1 MTLFNPI
8 WDVTINGVHYTEFVL
23 ANLSIQG
30 GRNNIYEQAQA
41 GYCNLTL
48 YNVTQSAISI
58 NINDSVGISLQDS
71 NGDFVPIFG
80 GSVVDLAIEVVQA
93 GNIGITQS
101 INVIA
106 LGALSRLQ
114 KALYSASLNRAFD
127 GTQINTVL
135 SDLLLNNWSE
145 VPSALTWGNYTPA
158 TETWAN
164 AQNVGLG
171 EIDQPGNYD
180 LAARSAETIDVYSL
194 VSALATSGLGYIYED
209 AQGRISYADSTHR
222 SQYLAINGYTEVS
235 AAQALASGI
244 KVQTR
249 AGDVRNDVTIQYGS
263 NSSSQVSDQDSTSIS
278 IYGRLAQIISTT
290 LHDQVD
296 AESQAAFYLSLR
308 AYPQF
313 MMQSIRFELTNPEID
328 DADRDALINV
338 FMGLPLLI
346 SDLPLNMSAGQFPG
360 FVEGWQWSA
369 GYNTIALTILLS
381 PLAYSLQA
389 LKWNEVSVSE
399 HWNTLSPTL
408 TWENALVVA

>member
-23 ANLSIQG
+23 ANLSIQS
-30 GRNNIYEQAQA
+30 GRTNIYEQAQA
-41 GYCNLTL
+41 GYCSLTL
-48 YNVTQSAISI
+48 YNVSQSQVTI
-58 NINDSVGISLQDS
+58 NINDSVGISLKDS
-71 NGDFVPIFG
+71 NDDFVPIFG
-80 GSVVDLAIEVVQA
+80 GSVVDLAIEVNTA
-93 GNIGITQS
+93 GSIGISQS
-101 INVIA
+101 INIIA

-114 KALYSASLNRAFD
+114 KALYSTSLNRAHD
-127 GTQINTVL
+127 GTQINHVL
-135 SDLLLNNWSE
+135 TDLLVNNWSE
-145 VPSALTWGNYTPA
+145 VPAALTWGNYTPA

-164 AQNVGLG
+164 AQNTGLG

-180 LAARSAETIDVYSL
+180 LAARSADTIDVYSL
-194 VSALATSGLGYIYED
+194 VSALATSGLGYIYEN
-209 AQGRISYADSTHR
+209 ASGQISYADSTHR
-222 SQYLAINGYTEVS
+222 SQYLATNGYTDVS

-263 NSSSQVSDQDSTSIS
+263 NSSSEVSDENLTSIATF
-278 IYGRLAQIISTT
+278 GRLAQIISTT

-308 AYPQF
+308 SFPQY

-338 FMGLPLLI
+338 FMGLPLRI
-346 SDLPLNMSAGQFPG
+346 SDLPQNMTAGQYAG

-389 LKWNEVSVSE
+389 LKWEEVSVSE
-399 HWNTLSPTL
+399 QWNTISNTL

>member
-1 MTLFNPI
+1 MTLWNPI
-8 WDVTINGVHYTEFVL
+8 WEVEINGVQYQSFVL
-23 ANLSIQG
+23 ANLSIQS

-41 GYCNLTL
+41 GYCSLTL
-48 YNVTQSAISI
+48 YNVTQSQVEI
-58 NINDSVGISLQDS
+58 NINDSVSISLKDS
-71 NGDFVPIFG
+71 TNTFVPIFG
-80 GSVVDLAIEVVQA
+80 GSVVDLAITVENA
-93 GNIGITQS
+93 GSVGMTQS
-101 INVIA
+101 INIVA

-114 KALYSASLNRAFD
+114 KATYSAAIAKAHD
-127 GTQINTVL
+127 GTQINEVL
-135 SDLLLNNWSE
+135 TDLLINNWSE
-145 VPSALTWGNYTPA
+145 VPAALTWATYTPA

-180 LAARSAETIDVYSL
+180 LANRAAGVIDVYSL
-194 VSALATSGLGYIYED
+194 VSALATSGLGYIYEN
-209 AQGRISYADSTHR
+209 AQGQISYADSTHR
-222 SQYLAINGYTEVS
+222 SQYLAVNGYTDVS

-263 NSSSQVSDQDSTSIS
+263 TSSSSTSAENLTSVS
-278 IYGRLAQIISTT
+278 IYGRLAQIIQTT
-290 LHDQVD
+290 LFNLAD
-296 AESQAAFYLSLR
+296 ATAQAAFYLKLR

-328 DADRDALINV
+328 DADRDALINI
-338 FMGLPLLI
+338 FMGLPLRI
-346 SDLPLNMSAGQFPG
+346 SDLPANMTAGQYSG

-369 GYNTIALTILLS
+369 GYNTISVTALLS

-389 LKWNEVSVSE
+389 LKWEEVSVSE

>member
-23 ANLSIQG
+23 ANLSIQS

-48 YNVTQSAISI
+48 YNVSQSQVNI

-114 KALYSASLNRAFD
+114 KALYSTSLNRAHD
-127 GTQINTVL
+127 GTQINEVL
-135 SDLLLNNWSE
+135 TDLLVNNWSE
-145 VPSALTWGNYTPA
+145 VPAALTWGNYTPA

-164 AQNVGLG
+164 AQNTGLG

-180 LAARSAETIDVYSL
+180 LAARSADTIDVYSL
-194 VSALATSGLGYIYED
+194 VSALATSGLGYIYEN
-209 AQGRISYADSTHR
+209 AQGQISYADSTHR
-222 SQYLAINGYTEVS
+222 SQYLATNGYTDVS
-235 AAQALASGI
+235 AAQALAAGI

-249 AGDVRNDVTIQYGS
+249 AGDVRNDVTIQYGQ
-263 NSSSQVSDQDSTSIS
+263 NSSSQVSDEDLTSIS
-278 IYGRLAQIISTT
+278 IFGRLAQIISTT

-296 AESQAAFYLSLR
+296 AESQAEFYLKLR
-308 AYPQF
+308 AYPQY

-338 FMGLPLLI
+338 FMGLPLRI
-346 SDLPLNMSAGQFPG
+346 SDLPQNMSSGQYPG

-389 LKWNEVSVSE
+389 LRWEEVSVSE
-399 HWNTLSPTL
+399 QWNTISNTL

>member
-23 ANLSIQG
+23 ANLSIQS

-48 YNVTQSAISI
+48 YNVSQSQVNI

-114 KALYSASLNRAFD
+114 KALYSTSLNRAHD
-127 GTQINTVL
+127 GTQINEVL
-135 SDLLLNNWSE
+135 TDLLVNNWSE
-145 VPSALTWGNYTPA
+145 VPAALTWGNYTPA

-164 AQNVGLG
+164 AQNTGLG

-180 LAARSAETIDVYSL
+180 LAARSADTIDVYSL
-194 VSALATSGLGYIYED
+194 VSALATSGLGYIYEN
-209 AQGRISYADSTHR
+209 AQGQISYADSTHR
-222 SQYLAINGYTEVS
+222 SQYLATNGYTDVS
-235 AAQALASGI
+235 AAQALAAGI

-249 AGDVRNDVTIQYGS
+249 AGDVRNDVTIQYGQ
-263 NSSSQVSDQDSTSIS
+263 NSSSQVSDEDLTSVAIF
-278 IYGRLAQIISTT
+278 GRLAQIISTT

-296 AESQAAFYLSLR
+296 AESQAAFYLKLR
-308 AYPQF
+308 AYPQY

-338 FMGLPLLI
+338 FMGLPLRI
-346 SDLPLNMSAGQFPG
+346 SDLPDNMSAGQYPG

-369 GYNTIALTILLS
+369 GYNTIALTVLLS

-389 LKWNEVSVSE
+389 LRWEEVSVSE
-399 HWNTLSPTL
+399 QWNTISNTL

>member
-23 ANLSIQG
+23 ANLSIQS

-48 YNVTQSAISI
+48 YNVSQSQVNI
-58 NINDSVGISLQDS
+58 NINDSVGISLQNS

-127 GTQINTVL
+127 GTQINEVL
-135 SDLLLNNWSE
+135 TDLLINNWSE
-145 VPSALTWGNYTPA
+145 VPAALTWATYTPA

-164 AQNVGLG
+164 AQNTGLG
-171 EIDQPGNYD
+171 EIDTPGNYD
-180 LAARSAETIDVYSL
+180 LAARSADTIDVYSL
-194 VSALATSGLGYIYED
+194 VSALATSGLGYIYEN
-209 AQGRISYADSTHR
+209 AQGQISYADSTHR
-222 SQYLAINGYTEVS
+222 SQYLAFNGYTEVS

-249 AGDVRNDVTIQYGS
+249 AGDVRNDVTIQYGQ
-263 NSSSQVSDQDSTSIS
+263 NSSSQVSNEDLTSVN
-278 IYGRLAQIISTT
+278 IYGRLAQIIQTT

-296 AESQAAFYLSLR
+296 AESQAAFYLKLR

-338 FMGLPLLI
+338 FMGLPLRI
-346 SDLPLNMSAGQFPG
+346 SDLPGNMSAGQYPG

-389 LKWNEVSVSE
+389 LKWEEVSVSE
-399 HWNTLSPTL
+399 QWNTISNTL

>member
-23 ANLSIQG
+23 ANLSIQS

-48 YNVTQSAISI
+48 YNVSQSQVNI

-71 NGDFVPIFG
+71 NGNFVPIFG

-114 KALYSASLNRAFD
+114 KALYSTSLNRAHD
-127 GTQINTVL
+127 GTQINHVL
-135 SDLLLNNWSE
+135 TDLLVNNWSE
-145 VPSALTWGNYTPA
+145 VPAALTWGNYTPA

-164 AQNVGLG
+164 AQNTGLG

-180 LAARSAETIDVYSL
+180 LAARSADTIDVYSL
-194 VSALATSGLGYIYED
+194 VSALATSGLGYIYEN
-209 AQGRISYADSTHR
+209 AQGQISYADSTHR
-222 SQYLAINGYTEVS
+222 SQYLAANGYTDVS
-235 AAQALASGI
+235 AAQALAAGI

-263 NSSSQVSDQDSTSIS
+263 NSSSQVSDEDLTSIS

-296 AESQAAFYLSLR
+296 AEAQAAFYLKLR
-308 AYPQF
+308 AYPQY

-338 FMGLPLLI
+338 FMGLPLRI
-346 SDLPLNMSAGQFPG
+346 SDLPANMSAGQYPG

-389 LKWNEVSVSE
+389 LRWEEVSVSE
-399 HWNTLSPTL
+399 QWNTISNTL

>member
-1 MTLFNPI
+1 VTGVQTVGLPI
-8 WDVTINGVHYTEFVL
+8 Y
-23 ANLSIQG
+23 
-30 GRNNIYEQAQA
+30 
-41 GYCNLTL
+41 
-48 YNVTQSAISI
+48 
-58 NINDSVGISLQDS
+58 
-71 NGDFVPIFG
+71 
-80 GSVVDLAIEVVQA
+80 
-93 GNIGITQS
+93 
-101 INVIA
+101 
-106 LGALSRLQ
+106 
-114 KALYSASLNRAFD
+114 
-127 GTQINTVL
+127 
-135 SDLLLNNWSE
+135 
-145 VPSALTWGNYTPA
+145 YTPA

-180 LAARSAETIDVYSL
+180 LAARSADTIDVYSL
-194 VSALATSGLGYIYED
+194 VSALATSGLGYIYEN
-209 AQGRISYADSTHR
+209 AQGQISYADSTHR
-222 SQYLAINGYTEVS
+222 SQYLATNGYTDVS

-263 NSSSQVSDQDSTSIS
+263 NSSSQVSDEDLVSVATF
-278 IYGRLAQIISTT
+278 GRLAQIISTT

-296 AESQAAFYLSLR
+296 AESQAAFYLKLR
-308 AYPQF
+308 AFPQY

-338 FMGLPLLI
+338 FMGLPLRI
-346 SDLPLNMSAGQFPG
+346 SDLPANMTAGQYAG

-389 LKWNEVSVSE
+389 LKWEEVSVSE
-399 HWNTLSPTL
+399 RWNTITNTL

>member
-23 ANLSIQG
+23 ANLSIQS

-48 YNVTQSAISI
+48 YNVSQSQVNI

-114 KALYSASLNRAFD
+114 KALYSPSLNRAHD
-127 GTQINTVL
+127 GTQIATVL
-135 SDLLLNNWSE
+135 TDLLVNNWSE

-164 AQNVGLG
+164 AQNTGLG

-180 LAARSAETIDVYSL
+180 LAARSADTIDVYSL
-194 VSALATSGLGYIYED
+194 VSALATSGLGYIYEN
-209 AQGRISYADSTHR
+209 AQGQISYADSTHR
-222 SQYLAINGYTEVS
+222 SQYLATNGYTDVS
-235 AAQALASGI
+235 AAQALAAGI

-263 NSSSQVSDQDSTSIS
+263 NSSSQVSDEDLTSIS
-278 IYGRLAQIISTT
+278 TYGRLAQIISTT

-296 AESQAAFYLSLR
+296 AESQAVFYLKLR
-308 AYPQF
+308 AYPQY

-338 FMGLPLLI
+338 FMGLPLRI
-346 SDLPLNMSAGQFPG
+346 SDLPNNMSSGQYPG

-389 LKWNEVSVSE
+389 LRWDEVSVSE
-399 HWNTLSPTL
+399 QWNTISNTL

>member
-23 ANLSIQG
+23 ANLSIQS
-30 GRNNIYEQAQA
+30 GRTNIYEQAQA
-41 GYCNLTL
+41 GYCSLTL
-48 YNVTQSAISI
+48 YNVTQSQVNI

-93 GNIGITQS
+93 GSVGITQS

-127 GTQINTVL
+127 GTQINEVL
-135 SDLLLNNWSE
+135 TDLLVNNWSE
-145 VPSALTWGNYTPA
+145 VPAALTWGTYTPV

-164 AQNVGLG
+164 AQNTGLG
-171 EIDQPGNYD
+171 QIDTPGNYD
-180 LAARSAETIDVYSL
+180 LAARGADTIDVYSL

-222 SQYLAINGYTEVS
+222 SQYLATNGYTDVS
-235 AAQALASGI
+235 AAQALAAGI

-249 AGDVRNDVTIQYGS
+249 AGDVRNDVTIQYGA
-263 NSSSQVSDQDSTSIS
+263 NSSSEVSDEDLTSVA

-290 LHDQVD
+290 LHDQSD
-296 AESQAAFYLSLR
+296 AESQAAFYLKLR
-308 AYPQF
+308 AYPQY

-338 FMGLPLLI
+338 FMGLPLRI
-346 SDLPLNMSAGQFPG
+346 SDLPDNMSAGQYPG
-360 FVEGWQWSA
+360 FIEGWQWSA

-389 LKWNEVSVSE
+389 LKWEEVSVSE
-399 HWNTLSPTL
+399 QWNTISNIL

>member
-8 WDVTINGVHYTEFVL
+8 WQVTINGIQYQSFVL
-23 ANLSIQG
+23 ANLSIQS

-41 GYCNLTL
+41 GYCNLVL
-48 YNVTQSAISI
+48 YNVSQSQVAI
-58 NINDSVGISLQDS
+58 NINDSVSIALKDS
-71 NGDFVPIFG
+71 TNTFVPIFG
-80 GSVVDLAIEVVQA
+80 GSVVDLAITVENA
-93 GNIGITQS
+93 GSVGMTQS
-101 INVIA
+101 ITIVA

-114 KALYSASLNRAFD
+114 KATYAAAIAKAHD
-127 GTQINTVL
+127 GTQINEVL
-135 SDLLLNNWSE
+135 TDLLINNWSE
-145 VPSALTWGNYTPA
+145 VPAALTWATYSPA

-180 LAARSAETIDVYSL
+180 LANRSAGVIDVYSL
-194 VSALATSGLGYIYED
+194 VSALATSGLGYIYEN
-209 AQGRISYADSTHR
+209 AQGQISYADSTHR
-222 SQYLAINGYTEVS
+222 STYLATNGYTDVS

-263 NSSSQVSDQDSTSIS
+263 TSSNSVTAQDLTSVAVF
-278 IYGRLAQIISTT
+278 GRLAQIIATT
-290 LHDQVD
+290 LFNAGD
-296 AESQAAFYLSLR
+296 ATAQADFYLKLR
-308 AYPQF
+308 AYPEY

-328 DADRDALINV
+328 DADRDALINI
-338 FMGLPLLI
+338 FMGLPMRI
-346 SDLPLNMSAGQFPG
+346 SDLPANMSAGQYAG

-369 GYNTIALTILLS
+369 GYNTISVTALLS

-389 LKWNEVSVSE
+389 MQWQDVSVSE
-399 HWNTLSPTL
+399 HWNTLSPSL

>member
-8 WDVTINGVHYTEFVL
+8 WQVTINGIQYQSFVL
-23 ANLSIQG
+23 ANLSIQS

-41 GYCNLTL
+41 SYCNLVL
-48 YNVTQSAISI
+48 YNVSQSQVAI
-58 NINDSVGISLQDS
+58 NINDSVSIALKDS
-71 NGDFVPIFG
+71 TNTFVPIFG
-80 GSVVDLAIEVVQA
+80 GSVVDLAITVENA
-93 GNIGITQS
+93 GSVGMTQS
-101 INVIA
+101 ITIVA

-114 KALYSASLNRAFD
+114 KATYAAAIAKAHD
-127 GTQINTVL
+127 GTQINEVL
-135 SDLLLNNWSE
+135 TDLLINNWSE
-145 VPSALTWGNYTPA
+145 VPAALTWATYSPA

-180 LAARSAETIDVYSL
+180 LANRSAGVIDVYSL
-194 VSALATSGLGYIYED
+194 VSALATSGLGYIYEN
-209 AQGRISYADSTHR
+209 AQGQISYADSTHR
-222 SQYLAINGYTEVS
+222 STYLATNGYTDVS

-263 NSSSQVSDQDSTSIS
+263 TSSNSVTAQDLTSVAVF
-278 IYGRLAQIISTT
+278 GRLAQIIATT
-290 LHDQVD
+290 LFNAGD
-296 AESQAAFYLSLR
+296 ATAQADFYLKLR
-308 AYPQF
+308 AYPEY

-328 DADRDALINV
+328 DADRDALINI
-338 FMGLPLLI
+338 FMGLPMRI
-346 SDLPLNMSAGQFPG
+346 SDLPANMSAGQYAG

-369 GYNTIALTILLS
+369 GYNTISVTALLS

-389 LKWNEVSVSE
+389 MQWQDVSVSE
-399 HWNTLSPTL
+399 HWNTLSPSL